1 MVWWLKCETANHRTL
16 LILVIV
22 QFISTKNLFSISSI
36 LSHINIAD
44 FKWYHEIHV
53 YMCAIACRCVW
64 EQIKK
69 YMWGSYGAMPP
80 ICQTTLSQMS
90 AFFSC
95 HWHSWNPTLSED
107 AQNTHTHAQTRA
119 RINIWWHVDSL
130 AIDQFHPY
138 AVDQAEIEYWV
149 NGQQLTQRRL
159 GMLIQRHFVYDGWR
173 QIGKVLGLPI
183 NSNQE
188 QSSIT
193 LRYHT
198 RVHTKLYK

>member
-1 MVWWLKCETANHRTL
+1 M
-16 LILVIV
+16 I
-22 QFISTKNLFSISSI
+22 
-36 LSHINIAD
+36 
-44 FKWYHEIHV
+44 
-53 YMCAIACRCVW
+53 
-64 EQIKK
+64 
-69 YMWGSYGAMPP
+69 
-80 ICQTTLSQMS
+80 
-90 AFFSC
+90 
-95 HWHSWNPTLSED
+95 SWNTCVYVCNSMHMCVGTNKKIYVGIIWSHAAHLPDNSFPNVCFFLLSL
-107 AQNTHTHAQTRA
+107 AQLESYSEWGRAHTHTHAQTRA